1 MLDKNV
7 SNLSIV
13 QVWLQGTSLVLQ
25 NCFVKEFFKNRF
37 LERFLLVQ
45 SSEEDIYSEDESNE
59 VESKELELSEESVE
73 SLSS

>member
-1 MLDKNV
+1 MDKNV

-25 NCFVKEFFKNRF
+25 NCFVEEFFKNRF